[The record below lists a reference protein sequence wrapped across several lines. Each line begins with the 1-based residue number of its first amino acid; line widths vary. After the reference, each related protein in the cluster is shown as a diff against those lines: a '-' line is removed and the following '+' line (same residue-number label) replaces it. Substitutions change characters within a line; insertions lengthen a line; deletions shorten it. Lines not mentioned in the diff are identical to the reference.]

1 MGKKI
6 RSIKINERSI
16 NTNTS
21 PYVVAEISGN
31 HSGKISNLK
40 RLIFKAKRSGCD
52 AVKIQAY
59 QANTITI
66 DSKKKDFLID
76 KKNTWKKYKNLFSLY
91 KKAETPF
98 KWYAEIFKYC
108 KKIKITVFASVYYIS
123 SVKVLEKINCPAYK
137 IASPE
142 ITDIPLISCVA
153 KTKKPII
160 LSNGLS
166 NYADLSLAI
175 KTIRKEKNNNIIVLK
190 CTSAYPAPLDE
201 INLKTMIEIKKKF
214 NCLSGFSDHTLG
226 INTAV
231 HAASMGASMIE
242 KHICLKKNIKT
253 IDSFFSSTPHEFKK
267 MISIIR
273 DNLTTTGKIDFTVSK
288 SSKKNMN
295 GRRSLYIVNKI
306 KKDEKLTAKNIR
318 SIRPQYGLHPKYLK
332 KILNKKVKKDIEAGE
347 PFKLSYLR

>member
-1 MGKKI
+1 MRKKI
-6 RSIKINERSI
+6 RSIKINERLI

-108 KKIKITVFASVYYIS
+108 KKIKITVFASVFDIS
-123 SVKVLEKINCPAYK
+123 SVNILEKLNCPAYK

-142 ITDIPLISCVA
+142 ITDIPLISYVA

-166 NYADLSLAI
+166 NFSDLSLAI
-175 KTIRKEKNNNIIVLK
+175 KTIRKEKNNKIIVLK
-190 CTSAYPAPLDE
+190 CTSAYPAPLEE
-201 INLKTMIEIKKKF
+201 INLKTMIEIEKKF

-226 INTAV
+226 INTAI
-231 HAASMGASMIE
+231 HAASLRAVMIE
-242 KHICLKKNIKT
+242 KHICSEKKNKT
-253 IDSFFSSTPHEFKK
+253 VDSFFSSKPSEFKT
-267 MISIIR
+267 MISTIK
-273 DNLTTTGKIDFTVSK
+273 NNVMASGKVDFNISK
-288 SSKKNMN
+288 SSKKNRN
-295 GRRSLYIVNKI
+295 GRRSLYIVKDV
-306 KKDEKLTAKNIR
+306 KKNEKLTTENVK
-318 SIRPQYGLHPKYLK
+318 SIRPRYGLHPKYLK
-332 KILNKKVKKDIEAGE
+332 KVLGKKTKKALEAGT
-347 PFKLSYLR
+347 PFKLLYLI